1 MTWPASAADLEPRVG
16 RDGSFS
22 LWSAA
27 FGEGFHCA
35 AGAVAE
41 ARATFVAP
49 AQLERFAPGATL
61 TVLEVAVGTGTNTAA
76 LLEAVRAR
84 DLALTWW
91 GLEIDPRP
99 LELALASPQFRGT
112 WPEPVRRELERLVAG
127 PTLLWGDARRR
138 LADLPAALQGHCD
151 LVLHDAFSP
160 RRCPQLWTQ
169 EFLGGLARC
178 LAPQGR
184 LISYSSAAAFRASL
198 RELGLELAAI
208 RRAPRADG
216 EREEAPGPQ
225 RWSGGTV
232 ASPTAL
238 PGLADPAEALL
249 RRLSPMEEEHLDTRA
264 ALPYRDA
271 SGSTPAAAILAE
283 RQARQQGAAGES
295 SSTWRRRWAAQL
307 GAGGRGAPPGASG
320 SPGSPGSSGSPGMG

>member
-1 MTWPASAADLEPRVG
+1 MTWPASAADLQPRVG

-22 LWSAA
+22 LWSEA

-35 AGAVAE
+35 IGAEAE
-41 ARATFVAP
+41 ARATFVVP
-49 AQLERFAPGATL
+49 AQLERFAPGSTL

-76 LLEAVRAR
+76 LLEAAWAR
-84 DLALTWW
+84 GLALDWW

-99 LELALASPQFRGT
+99 LDLALASSRFQGA
-112 WPEPVRRELERLVAG
+112 WPEPVRRELEQLAAG
-127 PTLLWGDARRR
+127 PTLLWGEARQR
-138 LADLPAALQGHCD
+138 LADLPAVLQGHCD

-169 EFLGGLARC
+169 EFLGGLVRC

-198 RELGLELAAI
+198 RALGLELAAI
-208 RRAPRADG
+208 RRPPRAAG
-216 EREEAPGPQ
+216 EREEAPPPL

-232 ASPTAL
+232 ASPSAL
-238 PGLADPAEALL
+238 QGMEDPNTNPARDPAWLADGPL
-249 RRLSPMEEEHLDTRA
+249 RPLSPMEEEHLATRA
-264 ALPYRDA
+264 ALPYRDP
-271 SGSTPAAAILAE
+271 SGHATAAAILAE

-295 SSTWRRRWAAQL
+295 SSAWRRRWAPQL
-307 GAGGRGAPPGASG
+307 GPGSMG
-320 SPGSPGSSGSPGMG
+320 SP

>member
-1 MTWPASAADLEPRVG
+1 MTWPASAADLQPRLG

-22 LWSAA
+22 LWSEA

-35 AGAVAE
+35 VGAVAE

-49 AQLERFAPGATL
+49 AELQRFAPGSSL

-76 LLEAVRAR
+76 LLEAARSR
-84 DLALTWW
+84 DLSLRWW

-99 LELALASPQFRGT
+99 LELALASPRFQTT
-112 WPEPVRRELERLVAG
+112 WPETVQRELERLMAG
-127 PTLLWGDARRR
+127 PTLLWGDARQR
-138 LADLPAALQGHCD
+138 LGDLPMELRGGCD

-160 RRCPQLWTQ
+160 RRCPQLWSL
-169 EFLGGLARC
+169 EFLGGLARS

-198 RELGLELAAI
+198 RALGLELAAI
-208 RRAPRADG
+208 RRAPQAIAEPRGSAEPLPAVG
-216 EREEAPGPQ
+216 AQ

-238 PGLADPAEALL
+238 PGLADQAESLL
-249 RRLSPMEEEHLDTRA
+249 RPLSRMEEEHLATRA
-264 ALPYRDA
+264 ALPYRDP
-271 SGSTPAAAILAE
+271 SGFGTAEVILAE
-283 RQARQQGAAGES
+283 RKGRQQDVALES
-295 SSTWRRRWAAQL
+295 SSAWRRRWAPQL
-307 GAGGRGAPPGASG
+307 RAGGLGPLGRHR
-320 SPGSPGSSGSPGMG
+320 